1 MIPTVTDT
9 AAARK
14 ARGAFFTPPELCRFI
29 ADWAIR
35 EPTDVVLEPS
45 CGDAEFLIAAH
56 QRLADLG
63 GPGAGELRGAELHAE
78 SAAAASARLA
88 PLGREVDIEVGDF
101 FGAEPTKDVHAVIGN
116 PPYVRY
122 QAHVGT
128 DRAASRA
135 AALRAGVNLSG
146 LASVWAAFTVHAAQF
161 MVTGGRAGLVLP
173 AELLSTN
180 YAAPVRRFLMD
191 SFSSVTL
198 VLFHERVFA
207 DVQEEVVLLLADGF
221 GLGPTGHCTLRQ
233 VTNAASLKE
242 EAIHTVWTPPDPA
255 GKWTASLL
263 TEDALSAYTAVAD
276 NPGWST
282 LSAWGETSL
291 GAVTGNNSFFTLT
304 SDRVRSLGL
313 RHDEVVR
320 ISPPGSTHLRGLRLG
335 VAALRDLDAAGRPT
349 WLFRPG
355 TKPSRAAR
363 RYIEA
368 GEALEVQDAYK
379 CRVRTPWWQVP
390 ILDPPDLFLTYMNA
404 DSPRLCAN
412 TARARHLNSV
422 HGLYAAPGKR
432 RLARSLLPLASI
444 NSMTLLAAE
453 TVGRA
458 YGGGMLKIEPREA
471 DVLPVPA
478 PDLVQRC
485 KPALERLRDHTGTSL
500 RGEAL
505 AAAAA
510 GVDEI
515 LLVGE
520 LGLSTTQ
527 VKHLREQQAMLM
539 VRRKSRSKR
548 GTDGT
553 R

>member
-1 MIPTVTDT
+1 MSDT

-35 EPTDVVLEPS
+35 EATDVVLEPS

-56 QRLADLG
+56 HRLAHLG
-63 GPGAGELRGAELHAE
+63 GTTAGELRGAELHAE
-78 SAAAASARLA
+78 SAAAASVRLA
-88 PLGREVDIEVGDF
+88 PLGREVDIRVGDF
-101 FGAEPTKDVHAVIGN
+101 FDAKPTGDAHAVIGN

-122 QAHVGT
+122 QAHGGT

-146 LASVWAAFTVHAAQF
+146 LASVWAAFTVHATQF
-161 MVTGGRAGLVLP
+161 LVTGGRAGLVLP

-198 VLFHERVFA
+198 VMFHERVFPE
-207 DVQEEVVLLLADGF
+207 VQEEVVLLLGDGF
-221 GLGPTGHCTLRQ
+221 GLGPTDHCTLRQ
-233 VTNAASLKE
+233 VANVASLSE
-242 EAIHTVWTPPDPA
+242 EAVHTTWTPPDPG

-263 TEDALSAYTAVAD
+263 TEDALSVYTTVAGAT
-276 NPGWST
+276 GWST

-304 SDRVRSLGL
+304 DDRVKSLGL
-313 RHDEVVR
+313 GRDEVVR
-320 ISPPGSTHLRGLRLG
+320 ISPPGSTHLRGLRLD
-335 VAALRDLDAAGRPT
+335 VATLRDLDAGGRPT

-355 TKPSRAAR
+355 ANPSPAAR

-368 GEALEVQDAYK
+368 GEALQVQDAYK

-390 ILDPPDLFLTYMNA
+390 VLDPPDLFLTYMNA

-412 TARARHLNSV
+412 TSGARHLNSV
-422 HGLYAAPGKR
+422 HGLYASAGKR
-432 RLARSLLPLASI
+432 RLARAVLPLASI

-471 DVLPVPA
+471 DVLPVPG
-478 PDLVQRC
+478 PELVQQCR
-485 KPALERLRDHTGTSL
+485 PALDRLREHTGTSL
-500 RGEAL
+500 RGDSL
-505 AAAAA
+505 AATAAA
-510 GVDEI
+510 VDEI

-520 LGLSTTQ
+520 LGLSATQ
-527 VKHLREQQAMLM
+527 VKHLREQQATLM
-539 VRRKSRSKR
+539 ARRKSRSKR